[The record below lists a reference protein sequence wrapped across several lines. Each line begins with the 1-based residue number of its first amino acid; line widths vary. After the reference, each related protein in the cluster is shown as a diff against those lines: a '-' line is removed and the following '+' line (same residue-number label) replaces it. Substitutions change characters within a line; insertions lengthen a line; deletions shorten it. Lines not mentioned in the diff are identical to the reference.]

1 MLMFVI
7 RGIVLDSGRMLPQL
21 EQGQPSPMVVDQ
33 SAELGEGETSKTK
46 VIAVASGLT
55 DRHATWMWGI
65 LAK

>member
-1 MLMFVI
+1 MFVI

-21 EQGQPSPMVVDQ
+21 EQGQPSPMVVVQ

-55 DRHATWMWGI
+55 DRHAGRRSKRTNS
-65 LAK
+65 

>member
-1 MLMFVI
+1 MFVI